1 MKGADGDRSSKE
13 GLRDVMTE
21 LMRYGIVILKN
32 APARKGIVE
41 GNWSESFLVEQP
53 LRLRISPS
61 PP

>member
-1 MKGADGDRSSKE
+1 MKGADGDRSGRE

-41 GNWSESFLVEQP
+41 GKLCNLV
-53 LRLRISPS
+53 SK
-61 PP
+61 